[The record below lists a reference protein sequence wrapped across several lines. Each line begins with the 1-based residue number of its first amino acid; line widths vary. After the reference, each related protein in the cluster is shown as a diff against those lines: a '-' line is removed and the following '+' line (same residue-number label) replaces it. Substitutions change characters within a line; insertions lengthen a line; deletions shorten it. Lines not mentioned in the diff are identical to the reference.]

1 MEKSIAVGGVTGEG
15 LDYSA
20 FESAIGLNW
29 YEVDPNLRFLAD
41 RLVAPEDR
49 QWVEGHLQRMGALC
63 GGPIAARAEITDKH
77 PPVLERYDP
86 WGDEINRINHHPTTL
101 ETKRDLWDNG
111 FIGLPWSE
119 EVRQRGRPMPPMLS
133 AAFNYL
139 LCQAETGML
148 CSIGMTVALA
158 HVLEQHAPAAVR
170 DRFLPHLTAMSYAQ
184 GWDGAMFMTEV
195 KGGSDLATSET
206 QATYDGRRWLLNGS
220 KWFCSNVDAQVILTL
235 ARPKDAQPGLRGL
248 AMFLVPATKPDGS
261 PNGIRIKRV
270 KDKLGTRCVP
280 TAEVDFVDAE
290 AYLIAGER
298 SDVSDATDGRGIN
311 RMMDMVT
318 ESRLGVSIMGLGI
331 ARRSFLE
338 AAIYA
343 AHREAFRRRIDLW
356 PPVRET
362 LIQMAVETEAAAA
375 LVFAAAETNAGVPG
389 DGAHRLS
396 RILTPLA
403 KFRATRRG
411 LELANQAVEVFAGNG
426 YIENWP
432 VARQLRDGQ
441 AHTVWEGTENVICL
455 DIQRAMVKEAAHDA
469 LLQRVESAL
478 SVASDLA
485 PSVPAL
491 RQPIDAVE
499 QTEREVREVIAY
511 LAQADREVAMLHTR
525 RLAGYLADLAQAALL
540 LEEASW
546 EMAHR
551 GSARKALVAR
561 IFAHT
566 HLVQRPLRG
575 ITSGDRTAID
585 YFDAI
590 VRYQPVPAEA
600 I

>member
-1 MEKSIAVGGVTGEG
+1 
-15 LDYSA
+15 
-20 FESAIGLNW
+20 
-29 YEVDPNLRFLAD
+29 
-41 RLVAPEDR
+41 
-49 QWVEGHLQRMGALC
+49 
-63 GGPIAARAEITDKH
+63 
-77 PPVLERYDP
+77 VLERYDP
-86 WGDEINRINHHPTTL
+86 WGNEINHITHHPTTL
-101 ETKRDLWDNG
+101 ETKRDLWDAG
-111 FIGLPWSE
+111 FIGLPWSDE
-119 EVRQRGRPMPPMLS
+119 AKQRGRPVPPMLG
-133 AAFNYL
+133 AAFYYL
-139 LCQAETGML
+139 LSQAETGML
-148 CSIGMTVALA
+148 CALGMTVALA
-158 HVLEQHAPAAVR
+158 RVLEQHAPAAVR
-170 DRFLPHLTAMSYAQ
+170 ERFLPHLTASSYAD
-184 GWDGAMFMTEV
+184 GWPGAMFMTEV
-195 KGGSDLATSET
+195 KGGSDLASSET
-206 QATYDGRRWLLNGS
+206 EATYDGRRWLLNGS

-235 ARPKDAQPGLRGL
+235 ARSKDAQPGLRGL
-248 AMFLVPATKPDGS
+248 ALFLVPATKPDGS

-338 AAIYA
+338 ATIYA
-343 AHREAFRRRIDLW
+343 AHREAFGRRIELW
-356 PPVRET
+356 SPVRET
-362 LIQMAVETEAAAA
+362 LVQMAVETEAAAA
-375 LVFAAAETNAGVPG
+375 LVFEAAEVNAASLG

-403 KFRATRRG
+403 KLRATRRG
-411 LELANQAVEVFAGNG
+411 FELASQAVELFAGNG

-441 AHTVWEGTENVICL
+441 CHTIWEGTENVICL
-455 DIQRAMVKEAAHDA
+455 DIQRAMVKEAAHEA

-491 RQPIDAVE
+491 RRPIDAVE
-499 QTEREVREVIAY
+499 QTAREVREVIAY
-511 LAQADREVAMLHTR
+511 LAQADREVAMLHAR
-525 RLAGYLADLAQAALL
+525 RLAGYLADLTQAALL

-546 EMAHR
+546 ETAHH

-561 IFAHT
+561 IFVDT
-566 HLVQRPLRG
+566 HLVQQPLRG

-590 VRYQPVPAEA
+590 VRYQPVSAEA

>member
-1 MEKSIAVGGVTGEG
+1 MEKSIAVGRTAADG
-15 LDYSA
+15 LDYGA

-49 QWVEGHLQRMGALC
+49 QWAEGHLQRMGALC

-86 WGDEINRINHHPTTL
+86 WGDEVNRIAHHPTVL
-101 ETKRDLWDNG
+101 ETKRDLWESG

-119 EVRQRGRPMPPMLS
+119 EVRRRGRPVPPMLG
-133 AAFNYL
+133 AAFYYL
-139 LCQAETGML
+139 LSQAETGML
-148 CSIGMTVALA
+148 CAVGMTVALA
-158 HVLEQHAPAAVR
+158 RVLERHAPAAVR
-170 DRFLPHLTAMSYAQ
+170 EQFLPHLTSSSYTDA
-184 GWDGAMFMTEV
+184 WAGAMFMTEV
-195 KGGSDLATSET
+195 KGGSDLASSET
-206 QATYDGRRWLLNGS
+206 QAVFAGGHWLLNGS
-220 KWFCSNVDAQVILTL
+220 KWFCSNVDAEAILTL
-235 ARPKDAQPGLRGL
+235 ARPEGASPGLRGL

-290 AYLIAGER
+290 AYLIAGEQ
-298 SDVSDATDGRGIN
+298 SDVGAATDGRGVN

-343 AHREAFRRRIDLW
+343 AHREAFGRGIDQT
-356 PPVRET
+356 PQVRET
-362 LIQMAVETEAAAA
+362 LVQMVVETEAAAA
-375 LVFAAAETNAGVPG
+375 LVFEAAEVNAVG
-389 DGAHRLS
+389 DGDSRLS

-403 KFRATRRG
+403 KFRAARRG
-411 LELANQAVEVFAGNG
+411 LESASQAVEIFAGNG

-441 AHTVWEGTENVICL
+441 CHTIWEGTENVICL
-455 DIQRAMVKEAAHDA
+455 DIQRAMIKEAAHEA
-469 LLQRVESAL
+469 LFQRVESAL

-485 PSVPAL
+485 PSVPSL
-491 RQPIDAVE
+491 RHPIDAVE
-499 QTEREVREVIAY
+499 QTARDVRQVIAY
-511 LAQADREVAMLHTR
+511 LAQADREVAMLNSR

-540 LEEASW
+540 LEEAVW
-546 EMAHR
+546 ESAHH
-551 GSARKALVAR
+551 GSARKTLVAR
-561 IFAHT
+561 IFADT

-585 YFDAI
+585 HFDTI
-590 VRYQPVPAEA
+590 VRYRPVPAEA

>member
-1 MEKSIAVGGVTGEG
+1 MEKSIAVGRTAADG
-15 LDYSA
+15 LDYGA

-86 WGDEINRINHHPTTL
+86 WGDEVNRIAHHPTVL
-101 ETKRDLWDNG
+101 ETKRDLWESG

-119 EVRQRGRPMPPMLS
+119 EVRRRGRPVPPMLG
-133 AAFNYL
+133 AAFYYL
-139 LCQAETGML
+139 LSQAETGML
-148 CSIGMTVALA
+148 CAVGMTVALA
-158 HVLEQHAPAAVR
+158 RVLERHAPAAVR
-170 DRFLPHLTAMSYAQ
+170 EQFLPHLTSSSYTDA
-184 GWDGAMFMTEV
+184 WAGAMFMTEV
-195 KGGSDLATSET
+195 KGGSDLASSET
-206 QATYDGRRWLLNGS
+206 QAVFAGGHWLLNGS
-220 KWFCSNVDAQVILTL
+220 KWFCSNVDAEAILTL
-235 ARPKDAQPGLRGL
+235 ARPEGASPGLRGL

-290 AYLIAGER
+290 AYLIAGEQ
-298 SDVSDATDGRGIN
+298 SDVGAATDGRGVN

-331 ARRSFLE
+331 MRRSFLE

-343 AHREAFRRRIDLW
+343 AHREAFGRGIDQT
-356 PPVRET
+356 PQVRET
-362 LIQMAVETEAAAA
+362 LVQMVVETEAAAA
-375 LVFAAAETNAGVPG
+375 LVFEAAEVNAVG
-389 DGAHRLS
+389 DGDSRLS

-403 KFRATRRG
+403 KFRAARGG
-411 LELANQAVEVFAGNG
+411 LESASQAVEIFAGNG

-441 AHTVWEGTENVICL
+441 CHTIWEGTENVICL
-455 DIQRAMVKEAAHDA
+455 DIQRAMIKEAAHEA

-485 PSVPAL
+485 PSVPSL
-491 RQPIDAVE
+491 GHPIDAVE
-499 QTEREVREVIAY
+499 QTARDVRQVIAY
-511 LAQADREVAMLHTR
+511 LAQADREVAMLNSR

-540 LEEASW
+540 LEEAVW
-546 EMAHR
+546 ESAHH
-551 GSARKALVAR
+551 GSARKTLVAR
-561 IFAHT
+561 IFADT

-585 YFDAI
+585 HFDTI
-590 VRYQPVPAEA
+590 VRYRPVPAEA

>member
-1 MEKSIAVGGVTGEG
+1 MEKSIAVANEG
-15 LDYSA
+15 LDYGA

-41 RLVAPEDR
+41 RLVVPEDR

-63 GGPIAARAEITDKH
+63 GGPIAARAEISDKH

-86 WGDEINRINHHPTTL
+86 SGNEVNRIVHHPTVL
-101 ETKRDLWDNG
+101 ETKRDLWESG

-119 EVRQRGRPMPPMLS
+119 EVAQRGRPFPPMLGV
-133 AAFNYL
+133 AFYYL
-139 LCQAETGML
+139 LSQAETGML
-148 CSIGMTVALA
+148 CATGMTTALA
-158 HVLEQHAPAAVR
+158 RVLEWHAPAGVR
-170 DRFLPHLTAMSYAQ
+170 ERFLPHLTAMSYADA
-184 GWDGAMFMTEV
+184 WDGAMFMTEV
-195 KGGSDLATSET
+195 KGGSDLASSET
-206 QATYDGRRWLLNGS
+206 QATHDGRRWLLNGS
-220 KWFCSNVDAQVILTL
+220 KWFCSNVDARVILTL
-235 ARPKDAQPGLRGL
+235 ARPEGAAPGVRGL
-248 AMFLVPATKPDGS
+248 ALFLVPANKADGS

-298 SDVSDATDGRGIN
+298 SDVSDASDGRGLN
-311 RMMDMVT
+311 RMMDMVD
-318 ESRLGVSIMGLGI
+318 ESRLGVAIMGLGI
-331 ARRSFLE
+331 ARRSFLD

-343 AHREAFRRRIDLW
+343 AHREAFGRRIDLW
-356 PPVRET
+356 PAMRET
-362 LIQMAVETEAAAA
+362 LVHMAVETEAASA
-375 LVFAAAETNAGVPG
+375 LVFEAGQANAGGVG
-389 DGAHRLS
+389 SHRLS

-403 KFRATRRG
+403 KFRAARRG
-411 LELANQAVEVFAGNG
+411 VELASQAVEIFGGNG
-426 YIENWP
+426 YIENWS

-441 AHTVWEGTENVICL
+441 CHTIWEGTENIICL
-455 DIQRAMVKEAAHDA
+455 DIQRAMIKEAAHEA

-485 PSVPAL
+485 PSIAAL
-491 RQPIDAVE
+491 RQPVDTVE
-499 QTEREVREVIAY
+499 QTAREVREVIAY
-511 LAQADREVAMLHTR
+511 LAQADREVAMLHSR

-540 LEEASW
+540 LEEAAW
-546 EMAHR
+546 ETAHR

-561 IFAHT
+561 IFADT

-585 YFDAI
+585 DFDAV

>member
-1 MEKSIAVGGVTGEG
+1 MEKSIAVGRTAADG
-15 LDYSA
+15 LDYGA

-86 WGDEINRINHHPTTL
+86 WGDEVNRIAHHPTVL
-101 ETKRDLWDNG
+101 ETKRDLWESG

-119 EVRQRGRPMPPMLS
+119 EAKQRGRPVPPMLG
-133 AAFNYL
+133 AAFYYL
-139 LCQAETGML
+139 LSQAETGML
-148 CSIGMTVALA
+148 CAVGMTVALA
-158 HVLEQHAPAAVR
+158 RVLERHAPAAVR
-170 DRFLPHLTAMSYAQ
+170 EQFLPHLTSSSYTDA
-184 GWDGAMFMTEV
+184 WAGAMFMTEV
-195 KGGSDLATSET
+195 KGGSDLASSET
-206 QATYDGRRWLLNGS
+206 QAVFAGGHWLLNGS
-220 KWFCSNVDAQVILTL
+220 KWFCSNVDAEAILTL
-235 ARPKDAQPGLRGL
+235 ARPEGASPGLRGL

-290 AYLIAGER
+290 AYLIAGEQ
-298 SDVSDATDGRGIN
+298 SDVSAATDGRGVN

-331 ARRSFLE
+331 MRRSFLE

-343 AHREAFRRRIDLW
+343 AHREAFGRGIDQT
-356 PPVRET
+356 PQVRET
-362 LIQMAVETEAAAA
+362 LVQMVVETEAAAA
-375 LVFAAAETNAGVPG
+375 LVFEAAEVNAVG
-389 DGAHRLS
+389 DGDSRLS

-403 KFRATRRG
+403 KFRAARGG
-411 LELANQAVEVFAGNG
+411 LESASQAVEIFAGNG

-441 AHTVWEGTENVICL
+441 CHTIWEGTENVICL
-455 DIQRAMVKEAAHDA
+455 DIQRAMIKEAAHEA

-485 PSVPAL
+485 PSVPSL
-491 RQPIDAVE
+491 GHPIDAVE
-499 QTEREVREVIAY
+499 QTARDVRQVIAY
-511 LAQADREVAMLHTR
+511 LAQADREVAMLNSR

-540 LEEASW
+540 LEEAVW
-546 EMAHR
+546 ESAHH
-551 GSARKALVAR
+551 GSARKTLVAR
-561 IFAHT
+561 IFADT

-585 YFDAI
+585 HFDTI
-590 VRYQPVPAEA
+590 VRYRPVPAEA

>member
-1 MEKSIAVGGVTGEG
+1 MEKSIAVGSVAGGS

-41 RLVAPEDR
+41 RLVVPEDR

-63 GGPIAARAEITDKH
+63 GGPIAARAEISDKH
-77 PPVLERYDP
+77 PPVLERYDA
-86 WGDEINRINHHPTTL
+86 WGEEVNRIAHHPTVL
-101 ETKRDLWDNG
+101 ETKRDLWESG
-111 FIGLPWSE
+111 FIGLPWSDE
-119 EVRQRGRPMPPMLS
+119 AKQRGRPFPPMLGVS
-133 AAFNYL
+133 FYYL
-139 LCQAETGML
+139 LSQAETGML
-148 CSIGMTVALA
+148 CSIGMTTALA
-158 HVLEQHAPAAVR
+158 RVLELHAPAAVR
-170 DRFLPHLTAMSYAQ
+170 ERFLPHLTASSYAD

-195 KGGSDLATSET
+195 KGGSDLAISET
-206 QATYDGRRWLLNGS
+206 QATYDGERWLLNGS

-235 ARPKDAQPGLRGL
+235 ARPQDAQPGLRGL
-248 AMFLVPATKPDGS
+248 ALFLVPARKPDGS
-261 PNGIRIKRV
+261 PNGIHIKRV

-290 AYLIAGER
+290 AYLIAGEQ
-298 SDVSDATDGRGIN
+298 SDLSAATDGRGLN

-318 ESRLGVSIMGLGI
+318 ESRLGVAIMGLGI
-331 ARRSFLE
+331 ARRSFLD

-343 AHREAFRRRIDLW
+343 AQREAFRRRIDLW

-362 LIQMAVETEAAAA
+362 LVQMAVETEAAAA
-375 LVFAAAETNAGVPG
+375 LVFEAGEANAALPG

-403 KFRATRRG
+403 KFRAARRG
-411 LELANQAVEVFAGNG
+411 LELASQAVEVFGGNG

-441 AHTVWEGTENVICL
+441 CHTIWEGTENIICL
-455 DIQRAMVKEAAHDA
+455 DIQRAMIKEAAHEA

-485 PSVPAL
+485 PSVPSL
-491 RQPIDAVE
+491 RRPIDAVE
-499 QTEREVREVIAY
+499 QTAREVREVITY
-511 LAQADREVAMLHTR
+511 LAQVDREVAMLHAR
-525 RLAGYLADLAQAALL
+525 RLAGYLADLAQGALL
-540 LEEASW
+540 LEEAAW
-546 EMAHR
+546 ETAHR

-561 IFAHT
+561 IFADT

-575 ITSGDRTAID
+575 ITSGDRSAID
-585 YFDAI
+585 NFDVI

>member
-1 MEKSIAVGGVTGEG
+1 MEKSIAVGRTAADG
-15 LDYSA
+15 LDYGA

-86 WGDEINRINHHPTTL
+86 WGDEVNRIAHHPTVL
-101 ETKRDLWDNG
+101 ETKRDLWESG

-119 EVRQRGRPMPPMLS
+119 EVRRRGRPVPPMLG
-133 AAFNYL
+133 AAFYYL
-139 LCQAETGML
+139 LSQAETGML
-148 CSIGMTVALA
+148 CAVGMTVALA
-158 HVLEQHAPAAVR
+158 RVLERHAPAAVR
-170 DRFLPHLTAMSYAQ
+170 EQFLPHLTSSSYTDA
-184 GWDGAMFMTEV
+184 WAGAMFMTEV
-195 KGGSDLATSET
+195 KGGSDLASSET
-206 QATYDGRRWLLNGS
+206 QAVFAGGHWLLNGS
-220 KWFCSNVDAQVILTL
+220 KWFCSNVDAEAILTL
-235 ARPKDAQPGLRGL
+235 ARPEGASPGLRGL

-290 AYLIAGER
+290 AYLIAGEQ
-298 SDVSDATDGRGIN
+298 SDVSAATDGRGVN

-331 ARRSFLE
+331 MRRSFLE

-343 AHREAFRRRIDLW
+343 AHREAFGRGIDQT
-356 PPVRET
+356 PQVRET
-362 LIQMAVETEAAAA
+362 LVQMVVETEAAAA
-375 LVFAAAETNAGVPG
+375 LVFEAAEVNAVG
-389 DGAHRLS
+389 DGDSRLS

-403 KFRATRRG
+403 KFRAARGG
-411 LELANQAVEVFAGNG
+411 LESASQAVEIFAGNG

-441 AHTVWEGTENVICL
+441 CHTIWEGTENVICL
-455 DIQRAMVKEAAHDA
+455 DIQRAMIKEAAHEA

-485 PSVPAL
+485 PSVPSL
-491 RQPIDAVE
+491 GHPIDAVE
-499 QTEREVREVIAY
+499 QTARDVRQVIAY
-511 LAQADREVAMLHTR
+511 LAQADREVAMLNSR

-540 LEEASW
+540 LEEAVW
-546 EMAHR
+546 ESAHH
-551 GSARKALVAR
+551 GSARKTLVAR
-561 IFAHT
+561 IFADT

-585 YFDAI
+585 HFDTI
-590 VRYQPVPAEA
+590 VRYRPVPAEA

>member
-1 MEKSIAVGGVTGEG
+1 MEKSIAVGGVAGEG

-20 FESAIGLNW
+20 FESAVGLNW
-29 YEVDPNLRFLAD
+29 YQVDPNLRFLAD
-41 RLVAPEDR
+41 RLVASEDR

-63 GGPIAARAEITDKH
+63 GGPIAARAEISDKH
-77 PPVLERYDP
+77 PPVLERYDA
-86 WGDEINRINHHPTTL
+86 WGNEVNRIAHHPTVL
-101 ETKRDLWDNG
+101 DTKRDLWDSG
-111 FIGLPWSE
+111 FIGLPWSDE
-119 EVRQRGRPMPPMLS
+119 AKQRGRPFPPMLGVS
-133 AAFNYL
+133 FYYL
-139 LCQAETGML
+139 LSQAETGML
-148 CSIGMTVALA
+148 CSIGMTTALA
-158 HVLEQHAPAAVR
+158 RVLEMHAPAEVR
-170 DRFLPHLTAMSYAQ
+170 DRFLPHLTAMSYAD

-206 QATYDGRRWLLNGS
+206 QATYDGKRWLLSGS

-235 ARPKDAQPGLRGL
+235 ARPQGAQPGWRGL
-248 AMFLVPATKPDGS
+248 ALFLVPATKPDGS

-290 AYLIAGER
+290 AYLVAGER
-298 SDVSDATDGRGIN
+298 SDVSDATDGRGLN

-318 ESRLGVSIMGLGI
+318 ESRLGVAIMGLGI
-331 ARRSFLE
+331 ARRSFLD

-343 AHREAFRRRIDLW
+343 ADREAFGRRIDQW
-356 PPVRET
+356 PAVRET
-362 LIQMAVETEAAAA
+362 LVQMAVETEAAAA
-375 LVFAAAETNAGVPG
+375 LVFEAGQANASE

-396 RILTPLA
+396 RMLTPLA
-403 KFRATRRG
+403 KFRAARRG
-411 LELANQAVEVFAGNG
+411 LELASQAVEIFGGNG

-441 AHTVWEGTENVICL
+441 CHTIWEGAENIICL
-455 DIQRAMVKEAAHDA
+455 DIQRAMIKEAAHEA

-499 QTEREVREVIAY
+499 QTAREVREVIAY
-511 LAQADREVAMLHTR
+511 LARSDRDVAMLHAR

-540 LEEASW
+540 LEEAVW
-546 EMAHR
+546 ETAHR

-561 IFAHT
+561 IFADT

-585 YFDAI
+585 HFDAI

>member
-1 MEKSIAVGGVTGEG
+1 MEKNIAVGGMAGEG
-15 LDYSA
+15 LDYST

-49 QWVEGHLQRMGALC
+49 QWVEGRLQRMGALC
-63 GGPIAARAEITDKH
+63 GGPIAARAEISDKH
-77 PPVLERYDP
+77 PPVLERYDA
-86 WGDEINRINHHPTTL
+86 WGNEVNRIAHHPTVL
-101 ETKRDLWDNG
+101 ETKRDLWDGG
-111 FIGLPWSE
+111 FIGLPWSDE
-119 EVRQRGRPMPPMLS
+119 AKQRGRPFPPMLG
-133 AAFNYL
+133 AAFYYL
-139 LCQAETGML
+139 LSQAETGML
-148 CSIGMTVALA
+148 CSIGMTTALA
-158 HVLEQHAPAAVR
+158 RTLERHAPAGVR
-170 DRFLPHLTAMSYAQ
+170 ERFLPHLTASSYADA
-184 GWDGAMFMTEV
+184 WDGAMFMTEV
-195 KGGSDLATSET
+195 KGGSDLASSET
-206 QATYDGRRWLLNGS
+206 QATYAGGRWLLNGS

-235 ARPKDAQPGLRGL
+235 ARPPGAQPGLRGMAL
-248 AMFLVPATKPDGS
+248 FLVPATKPDGS
-261 PNGIRIKRV
+261 PNGIHIKRV

-290 AYLIAGER
+290 AYLIAGEQ
-298 SDVSDATDGRGIN
+298 SDLSDATDGRGLN

-318 ESRLGVSIMGLGI
+318 ESRLGVAIMGLGI
-331 ARRSFLE
+331 MRRSFLD

-343 AHREAFRRRIDLW
+343 ADRQAFGRRIDVW

-362 LIQMAVETEAAAA
+362 LVQMAVETEAAAA
-375 LVFAAAETNAGVPG
+375 LVFQAGEANAAPTG
-389 DGAHRLS
+389 DGAHHLS

-403 KFRATRRG
+403 KFRAARRG
-411 LELANQAVEVFAGNG
+411 LELASQAVEVFGGNG

-441 AHTVWEGTENVICL
+441 CHTIWEGTENIICL
-455 DIQRAMVKEAAHDA
+455 DIQRAMIKEAAHEA

-485 PSVPAL
+485 PSVPSL

-499 QTEREVREVIAY
+499 QTAREVREVIAY
-511 LAQADREVAMLHTR
+511 LAQADREMAMLQAR
-525 RLAGYLADLAQAALL
+525 RLAGYLADLAQGALL
-540 LEEASW
+540 LEEAAW
-546 EMAHR
+546 EAAHR

-561 IFAHT
+561 IFADT

-575 ITSGDRTAID
+575 ITSGDRAAID
-585 YFDAI
+585 NFDAI

>member
-1 MEKSIAVGGVTGEG
+1 MEKSIAVGGAAGQG
-15 LDYSA
+15 LDYAA

-49 QWVEGHLQRMGALC
+49 GWVEGHLQRMGALC
-63 GGPIAARAEITDKH
+63 GGPIAARAEVTDKH
-77 PPVLERYDP
+77 PPVLERYDAS
-86 WGDEINRINHHPTTL
+86 GNEVNRIAHHPTVL
-101 ETKRDLWDNG
+101 ETKRDLWESG

-119 EVRQRGRPMPPMLS
+119 EVAQRGRPFPPMLGVS
-133 AAFNYL
+133 FYYL
-139 LCQAETGML
+139 LSQAETGML
-148 CSIGMTVALA
+148 CSIGMTTALA
-158 HVLEQHAPAAVR
+158 RVLEWHAPADVR
-170 DRFLPHLTAMSYAQ
+170 ERFLPHLTAMSSAD

-195 KGGSDLATSET
+195 KGGSDLASSET
-206 QATYDGRRWLLNGS
+206 RATYAGGRWLLNGS
-220 KWFCSNVDAQVILTL
+220 KWFCSNVDARVILTL
-235 ARPKDAQPGLRGL
+235 ARTEGAASGVRGL

-261 PNGIRIKRV
+261 PNGIHIKRV

-298 SDVSDATDGRGIN
+298 SDVSDATDGRGLN

-318 ESRLGVSIMGLGI
+318 ESRLGVAIMGLGI
-331 ARRSFLE
+331 MRRSFLD

-343 AHREAFRRRIDLW
+343 TQREAFGRRIDLW
-356 PPVRET
+356 PAVRET
-362 LIQMAVETEAAAA
+362 LVQMAVETEAATA
-375 LVFAAAETNAGVPG
+375 LVFEAGEVNAAG
-389 DGAHRLS
+389 DGGHRLS

-403 KFRATRRG
+403 KFRAARRG
-411 LELANQAVEVFAGNG
+411 LELASQAVEIFGGNG

-441 AHTVWEGTENVICL
+441 CHTIWEGTENIICL
-455 DIQRAMVKEAAHDA
+455 DIQRAMIKEGAHEA
-469 LLQRVESAL
+469 LLQRVESSL

-485 PSVPAL
+485 PSVPSL
-491 RQPIDAVE
+491 RRPIDAVE
-499 QTEREVREVIAY
+499 QTAREVRQVIAY
-511 LAQADREVAMLHTR
+511 LAQADREVAMLHSR

-540 LEEASW
+540 LEEAAW
-546 EMAHR
+546 ETAHR

-561 IFAHT
+561 IFADT
-566 HLVQRPLRG
+566 HLVQQPLRG

-585 YFDAI
+585 HFDAI